1 MSLFV
6 VVHLLLLLWLS
17 LLWAGSEGLQGR
29 MGGPCEY
36 NQYRGKARITS
47 IKGLPGSNQGRE
59 TFEVKFNF
67 LPEEEIKESFARVEG
82 REFLLLLAN
91 STYPEGPFLNRYQIK
106 PGRVFDCI
114 LKVIRKGTCTPM
126 LFEFPGINLS
136 DSKNKRKPNLMD
148 S

>member
-1 MSLFV
+1 MGRFPSVMSLFV
-6 VVHLLLLLWLS
+6 VVHLLILLWLP
-17 LLWAGSEGLQGR
+17 LLWAGSEGFKGR

-36 NQYRGKARITS
+36 NQYRGKARIASVTRMAEQH
-47 IKGLPGSNQGRE
+47 QGRE
-59 TFEVKFNF
+59 KFEVKFIF

-91 STYPEGPFLNRYQIK
+91 STYPEGLFLDRYQVK

-126 LFEFPGINLS
+126 MFDFPGINLS
-136 DSKNKRKPNLMD
+136 DYGN
-148 S
+148 

>member
-1 MSLFV
+1 MGRFPSAMGLFV
-6 VVHLLLLLWLS
+6 VVQLLILLGVP
-17 LLWAGSEGLQGR
+17 LLRAGSEGFQGR

-36 NQYRGKARITS
+36 NHYQGKARITS
-47 IKGLPGSNQGRE
+47 IKELPEPNQGRE
-59 TFEVKFNF
+59 KFEVKFIF

-91 STYPEGPFLNRYQIK
+91 STYPDGRFLDRYQVK

-126 LFEFPGINLS
+126 MFDFPGINLS
-136 DSKNKRKPNLMD
+136 EYEKEN
-148 S
+148 

>member
-6 VVHLLLLLWLS
+6 VVHLLILLWLP
-17 LLWAGSEGLQGR
+17 LLWAGSEGFKGR

-36 NQYRGKARITS
+36 NQYRGKARIASVTRMAEQH
-47 IKGLPGSNQGRE
+47 QGRE

-82 REFLLLLAN
+82 REFLLLLTN
-91 STYPEGPFLNRYQIK
+91 STYPEGIFLERYQIK
-106 PGRVFDCI
+106 TGKILDCI

-136 DSKNKRKPNLMD
+136 DYER
-148 S
+148 

>member
-1 MSLFV
+1 MGRFPFLMTLCILGSLLIF
-6 VVHLLLLLWLS
+6 LWLP
-17 LLWAGSEGLQGR
+17 LLWAGSEGFNGR

-47 IKGLPGSNQGRE
+47 IKGLPGPNQGRE

-82 REFLLLLAN
+82 REFLLLLTN
-91 STYPEGPFLNRYQIK
+91 STYPEGNFLDRYQVK
-106 PGRVFDCI
+106 PGKVFDCI

-126 LFEFPGINLS
+126 LFDFPGINLS
-136 DSKNKRKPNLMD
+136 DYGN
-148 S
+148 